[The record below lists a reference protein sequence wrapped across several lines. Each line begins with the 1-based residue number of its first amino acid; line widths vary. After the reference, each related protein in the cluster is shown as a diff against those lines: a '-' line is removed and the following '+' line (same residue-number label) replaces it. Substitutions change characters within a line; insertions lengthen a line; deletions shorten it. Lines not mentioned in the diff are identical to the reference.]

1 MKEAALPSSVDGEA
15 LRLFTDSVERYG
27 QNKYGFDAYRHLLCA
42 TPAFSKQAW
51 NDYAQMG
58 WLSVALP
65 IEDGGFGSHPQAV
78 AALMQYCGE
87 RLALEPLFAS
97 ALVCGQ
103 LLALCGSGSGNGEQ
117 ARSRLDALAGG
128 RLFAF
133 AHSENTSDAFD
144 GPVAAAVNDDKL
156 FGRKVVVLHG
166 DVADELLV
174 SVSEAPH
181 GTDPAP
187 QRLSIYAVST
197 DQPGI
202 HKTSYRLLDGRGA
215 ASFSFDAAQAT
226 LLGVRGEGARMLAPT
241 LRDARLALCAE
252 AQGAMRALNR
262 LTLAHLKDRRQF
274 GRPIGMNQ
282 ALQHRMVE
290 MYMLEQES
298 TAVVASAHRAVGH
311 AAVFAGGL
319 AESQTERNLI
329 GAVAHVMAASRH
341 ISHEAVQMHGG
352 MGTTDELA
360 VGHYF
365 KRIMVTN
372 RLLGDRDA
380 HVDAFARAD
389 AAAQGRP

>member
-1 MKEAALPSSVDGEA
+1 MNGAAPPSSVDGET
-15 LRLFTDSVERYG
+15 LRLFTDSVQRYG
-27 QNKYGFDAYRHLLCA
+27 QNKYGFDAYRKLLSA
-42 TPAFSKQAW
+42 PPAFSKPAW
-51 NDYAQMG
+51 DDYAQMG

-103 LLALCGSGSGNGEQ
+103 LLALCGSGNGEE

-133 AHSENTSDAFD
+133 AHAENTSDAFD
-144 GPVAAAVNDDKL
+144 GLVATAVNGDKL

-166 DVADELLV
+166 DVAEELLV
-174 SVSEAPH
+174 SASEAPH
-181 GTDPAP
+181 GADPA
-187 QRLSIYAVST
+187 QRRLSIYAVRT
-197 DQPGI
+197 DQPGV

-215 ASFSFDAAQAT
+215 ASFSFDGAQAT

-241 LRDARLALCAE
+241 QRHARLALCAE
-252 AQGAMRALNR
+252 ALGAMRALNR

-298 TAVVASAHRAVGH
+298 TAVIAAAHRV
-311 AAVFAGGL
+311 GGL
-319 AESQTERNLI
+319 PEAQIERNLM

-389 AAAQGRP
+389 AVRLGNV

>member
-1 MKEAALPSSVDGEA
+1 MSSAALPTSVDDET

-27 QNKYGFDAYRHLLCA
+27 QNKYGFDAYRKLLSA

-51 NDYAQMG
+51 DDYAQMG

-97 ALVCGQ
+97 AMVCGQ
-103 LLALCGSGSGNGEQ
+103 LLALCGKDEE

-133 AHSENTSDAFD
+133 AHNENTSDAFD
-144 GPVAAAVNDDKL
+144 GPVAAAVKDGKL

-166 DVADELLV
+166 DVAEELLV
-174 SVSEAPH
+174 SVCEVPL
-181 GTDPAP
+181 GIDPA
-187 QRLSIYAVST
+187 QLRLSIYAVCT
-197 DQPGI
+197 DQPGV
-202 HKTSYRLLDGRGA
+202 HRTPYRLLDGRGA
-215 ASFSFDAAQAT
+215 ASFSFEGAQVT

-262 LTLAHLKDRRQF
+262 LTLAHLNDRRQF

-298 TAVVASAHRAVGH
+298 AAVMAAAHRVD
-311 AAVFAGGL
+311 GL
-319 AESQTERNLI
+319 AEAQTGRSLM

-352 MGTTDELA
+352 MGTTNELA

-365 KRIMVTN
+365 KRIMVIN
-372 RLLGDRDA
+372 RLLGDRDS
-380 HVDAFARAD
+380 HLDAFARAD
-389 AAAQGRP
+389 AAAQGRL